1 MKAET
6 SNIQHPTF
14 NIQWRRLAF
23 ALLLITLHASRF
35 TLSAGPTPFYGKF
48 YNADGSAQTNVIQMQ
63 AWPPANNWTIYG
75 TNMVYGGAIMNL
87 VPDATG
93 YFSNAAYANT
103 YRLLLTNLNS
113 GFYMTLLDT
122 TNFLS
127 IAVYATDTPTVGNIL
142 NGFGLVTNWLGY
154 TPAPAT
160 YAGISN
166 ALAFQVAT
174 NSNSSLSNTLSA
186 SFAIYSPA
194 TYVSISNALGFA
206 AATNS
211 NAGIVFALGYTPPTN
226 SYSAF
231 TNIAGVFAT
240 NGGPLSLSQITAAL
254 TYTPATNTAAGLRS
268 TLGYQPATNPVIVLN
283 TNLLFTASGV
293 TNTMY
298 ITNGFPQRIS
308 TP

>member
-1 MKAET
+1 MIYDLRFTIWKRAAL
-6 SNIQHPTF
+6 H
-14 NIQWRRLAF
+14 AF
-23 ALLLITLHASRF
+23 ACMVAAPLL
-35 TLSAGPTPFYGKF
+35 AGPTPFYGKF
-48 YNADGSAQTNVIQMQ
+48 YNADGSPQTNVIQMQ

-75 TNMVYGGAIMNL
+75 TNMVYGGAIITL
-87 VPDATG
+87 TPDTTG

-142 NGFGLVTNWLGY
+142 NGFGIITNWLGY
-154 TPAPAT
+154 TPVPPT
-160 YAGISN
+160 YAGASN
-166 ALAFQVAT
+166 AFGFVVAT
-174 NSNSSLSNTLSA
+174 NGNSSLSNTLA
-186 SFAIYSPA
+186 TTFALYPFA
-194 TYVSISNALGFA
+194 TP
-206 AATNS
+206 
-211 NAGIVFALGYTPPTN
+211 AGITGALGYTPPTN
-226 SYSAF
+226 TYSAL

-240 NGGPLSLSQITAAL
+240 NGGPLSLAQITAAL